1 MDGMTYSTELK
12 KLLYSV
18 EDICK
23 IIKVSRV
30 TGVVELTLGELHVR
44 FSEKAMPQKRKNF
57 SSDKPTASETAP
69 SPNPDHEKFLVSQQE
84 LETELD
90 AKEELESLMVSNP
103 LEYER
108 RLANGE
114 LEEDEGA

>member
-1 MDGMTYSTELK
+1 MPGKTYLTKPK
-12 KLLYSV
+12 KMLYSV
-18 EDICK
+18 NEICK

-44 FSEKAMPQKRKNF
+44 FSEKAMPQKIKNF

-69 SPNPDHEKFLVSQQE
+69 SDTPEFRKFLVSQQE
-84 LETELD
+84 LEAELE